1 MLNNNQ
7 LIAVQL
13 VAQGKT
19 GKFISE
25 HLNVAEETISR
36 WRKKPEFIASVNV
49 MLNQLRDP
57 TQQKM
62 RNILFLSLEILEKE
76 LMKENSSLNIN
87 LALKIVQNY
96 KIKKMIIPE
105 IQYDKIF
112 EITRHL
118 KDKYNISTY
127 AIPNVECIRDFELEK
142 FDLIT
147 PLDKSTVVA

>member
-25 HLNVAEETISR
+25 HLNVAQETISR

-49 MLNQLRDP
+49 ILNQLRDS

-76 LMKENSSLNIN
+76 LIKENSSLKIN

-96 KIKKMIIPE
+96 KVSSLINE
-105 IQYDKIF
+105 KIGSENTKNIEERLF
-112 EITRHL
+112 E
-118 KDKYNISTY
+118 KQ
-127 AIPNVECIRDFELEK
+127 
-142 FDLIT
+142 FDEMF
-147 PLDKSTVVA
+147 

>member
-49 MLNQLRDP
+49 VLNQLRDT

-76 LMKENSSLNIN
+76 LIKENSSLKIN

-96 KIKKMIIPE
+96 KVSSLINE
-105 IQYDKIF
+105 KIGSENTKNIEERLF
-112 EITRHL
+112 E
-118 KDKYNISTY
+118 KQ
-127 AIPNVECIRDFELEK
+127 
-142 FDLIT
+142 FDEMF
-147 PLDKSTVVA
+147 

>member
-19 GKFISE
+19 GKFISQ
-25 HLNVAEETISR
+25 HLNVAQETISR

-49 MLNQLRDP
+49 VLNQLRDT

-76 LMKENSSLNIN
+76 LIKENSSISVN
-87 LALKIVQNY
+87 LAIKIIQNY
-96 KIKKMIIPE
+96 KFSNLIDEKIGSENSKNVE
-105 IQYDKIF
+105 KKIF
-112 EITRHL
+112 E
-118 KDKYNISTY
+118 KQ
-127 AIPNVECIRDFELEK
+127 
-142 FDLIT
+142 FDEMF
-147 PLDKSTVVA
+147 

>member
-19 GKFISE
+19 GKFISQ

-36 WRKKPEFIASVNV
+36 WRKKPEFIALVNE
-49 MLNQLRDP
+49 MLNQLRDS

-76 LMKENSSLNIN
+76 LIKEKSSLKIN

-96 KIKKMIIPE
+96 KLSNLINE
-105 IQYDKIF
+105 KIGSENTKNIEERLF
-112 EITRHL
+112 E
-118 KDKYNISTY
+118 KQ
-127 AIPNVECIRDFELEK
+127 
-142 FDLIT
+142 FDEMF
-147 PLDKSTVVA
+147 

>member
-25 HLNVAEETISR
+25 HLNVAQETISR

-49 MLNQLRDP
+49 VLNQLRDS

-62 RNILFLSLEILEKE
+62 RNILHLSLEILERE
-76 LMKENSSLNIN
+76 LMKENSTVNVN
-87 LALKIVQNY
+87 LALKIVQNC
-96 KIKKMIIPE
+96 K
-105 IQYDKIF
+105 
-112 EITRHL
+112 L
-118 KDKYNISTY
+118 KDLIEEDIGSEN
-127 AIPNVECIRDFELEK
+127 PNNVEKMLFEKK
-142 FDLIT
+142 FNEMF
-147 PLDKSTVVA
+147 